1 MRRRR
6 QETLWIYRW
15 SRPIIGAIAAVGAAG
30 TGYLTATKLMQETAA
45 CAAGCDK
52 VLNSEWA
59 TIFGQPLTLFG
70 CLAYLSMLVLA
81 VAPLLV
87 NAESNKEQ
95 RSKLESLT
103 WPLLFVGA
111 TGMMVFSGFL
121 MFVLATNI
129 KAVCPYCI
137 ASALM
142 ATTMFV
148 LTLLGRRWDDRG
160 QLLFTG
166 IIVAVLALVGTFGI
180 YAVPGG
186 PLSSGTQAAEV
197 EGSGPPVTTSSGE
210 AEVALANHLTEVGA
224 KMYGAYWCPHCHDQ
238 KQLFGKEAFKKMPYV
253 ECAPDGNNSQT
264 ALCQSI
270 PELEGFPTWEVKG
283 EFLGGTQSLETLAL
297 ASGYKGPS
305 NFINGEG
312 AAAGAVSP
320 EQSEQ
325 PKK

>member
-6 QETLWIYRW
+6 QETLWIHRW
-15 SRPIIGAIAAVGAAG
+15 SRPLIGAIAAVGASG
-30 TGYLTATKLMQETAA
+30 TGYLTVTKLMQKTAA

-59 TIFGQPLTLFG
+59 EIVGQPLTLFG

-87 NAESNKEQ
+87 NAEKNKEQ
-95 RSKLESLT
+95 RTKLEGIT

-111 TGMMVFSGFL
+111 TGMMIFSGFL
-121 MFVLATNI
+121 MFVLVTDI
-129 KAVCPYCI
+129 KAMCPYCI

-142 ATTMFV
+142 STTMFL
-148 LTLLGRRWDDRG
+148 LTVLGRRWDDRG
-160 QLLFTG
+160 QLLFSG
-166 IIVAVLALVGTFGI
+166 VIVAMVALVGTFGI

-197 EGSGPPVTTSSGE
+197 QGSGPQITTSSGE
-210 AEVALANHLTEVGA
+210 AEMALAKHLTEVDA

-238 KQLFGKEAFKKMPYV
+238 KQLFGKQAVAKMPYI
-253 ECAPDGNNSQT
+253 ECAPDGQNSQT

-270 PELEGFPTWEVKG
+270 PEIKGFPTWEVKG
-283 EFLGGTQSLETLAL
+283 EFLSGTQTLETLAL
-297 ASGYKGPS
+297 ASGYEGPKDFV
-305 NFINGEG
+305 NEEG
-312 AAAGAVSP
+312 AAGGNSAAGG
-320 EQSEQ
+320 
-325 PKK
+325 